1 MLSTM
6 AFSAST
12 AAPDD
17 VQTAQGSGHLLHHQR
32 LRAAVLEL
40 RNAGLALE
48 GDVPE
53 LARDAVAAAIRATG
67 GATTS
72 SDDAGDTITIDTS
85 ALARRG
91 LTQKPITANYTVI
104 AADLIDTVLHVTAN
118 SAITITLPTGL
129 TTEIAIPWR
138 QFGQGQVTFVA
149 ASGGSLL
156 ARGGANKAA
165 GQYSGGVV
173 TAINSTAWLLEGDIT
188 S

>member
-6 AFSAST
+6 PFSPTTPAPADVST
-12 AAPDD
+12 AQA
-17 VQTAQGSGHLLHHQR
+17 TGHLDHHQK

-40 RNAGLALE
+40 RNANLLQS
-48 GDVPE
+48 GDIPE
-53 LARDAVAAAIRATG
+53 LARDTIADALRAAG
-67 GATTS
+67 GVIVTP
-72 SDDAGDTITIDTS
+72 DDAGDTILIDTS

-104 AADLIDTVLHVTAN
+104 ASDLIDTVLHVTAS

-156 ARGGANKAA
+156 SRGGANKAA

-173 TAINSTAWLLEGDIT
+173 TAINSTAWLLEGDIV